1 MSMLMLISIKIQRKI
16 LLVDSISLAFM
27 SMLLFKP
34 YYLFDVGFQL
44 SFAVSFALILSSQTI
59 LPRFHSSFSQLMAV
73 SAIAQVSSLPLLLY
87 YFYGVSL
94 LSLPLNM
101 VLYRCFLLLY
111 YLFVCSFFLFVS
123 SCRE

>member
-73 SAIAQVSSLPLLLY
+73 SAMHKSVHFLYCCTIFMEYLSS
-87 YFYGVSL
+87 
-94 LSLPLNM
+94 
-101 VLYRCFLLLY
+101 
-111 YLFVCSFFLFVS
+111 VCH
-123 SCRE
+123 